1 MKHLI
6 IAVAVAALLV
16 LNNGCRAKVTGNSV
30 ITASAGGREVKAT
43 VDGPAW
49 VGPADDKF
57 TVKITGHQIAIEK
70 ERLLVDDKELAKIP
84 ATATKFDVVCSNG
97 TLRVTADG
105 AEVLA
110 TTIGK

>member
-1 MKHLI
+1 MKELMI
-6 IAVAVAALLV
+6 GLMLTTLV
-16 LNNGCRAKVTGNSV
+16 LVSDGCRAKVTGNSV
-30 ITASAGGREVKAT
+30 VTASAGGREIKTT

-49 VGPADDKF
+49 VGPDEAKF
-57 TVKITGHQIAIEK
+57 TVKMTGQEVVIEK
-70 ERLLVDDKELAKIP
+70 ERVLLDGKEVGKVP
-84 ATATKFDVVCSNG
+84 ATATKFELVHSNG